1 MAENVFEA
9 VKQSVSTREA
19 AAFYGIE
26 VKRNGMACC
35 PFHDDKNPSMK
46 VDQRFHCFGCGEDG
60 DVIDF
65 TAKLFDLSPKE
76 AAEKLA
82 QDFGL
87 IYDSQAPPRRRYVRQ
102 KNEAQKFRED
112 RQRCYR
118 VLSDYY
124 YLLKKWEADRSPR
137 TPEEEP
143 HPRFVEAIQK
153 KTYVEYLLD
162 LFLYESEEE
171 QKAWIAEHT
180 AEITHLE
187 RRLKIMA
194 ENKPTNRERLRE
206 ITDGIEQGIKEL
218 FESEKYMRYLSVMS
232 RFHRYSV
239 NNTMLI
245 YMQKPDATL
254 VAGYNK
260 WKDQFERHV
269 KKGEHGITIIA
280 PTPYKK
286 KIEEQKLD
294 PDTKAPILDKD
305 GKIVTEEKEIEIPMF
320 RPVKVFDVSQTDG
333 KPLPELASS
342 LSGNVPNYEAF
353 MEALRRSAPV
363 PITFEAMAADTDGYF
378 SADHQKIAIRQGMS
392 EVQTVSATV
401 HEIAH
406 SKLHNQKKIQ
416 IANDEQ
422 YQEIELFEKPG
433 LFSNGRIA
441 RDDLPEGVYCY
452 DLRGSDDDPGDPV
465 SVEEK
470 VMVNHAAS
478 VLLTE
483 PLELP
488 ETGYLMLTEEEGLN
502 FTGGFSTLAQFL
514 QEQRKDRHTE
524 EVEAESISYAVCKY
538 FGIETG
544 ENSFGYIASWSQG
557 KELKELRA
565 SLETINKT
573 SGTLISDIER
583 HYKEICKE
591 RGIDPNAKAEPE
603 TAPIEQAADAV
614 KVSDRQPTGTLTYYA
629 AECMEFPNL
638 GEYHDNLSLEEA
650 IRIYQVIPAERM
662 NGIKGIGF
670 ELKDGSDYEGPFP
683 ILTGQTIDL
692 DTIQAIDYYRDNP
705 LVQKAVKELA
715 AAMPEMEVLGADAN
729 QQEALFLIDDAT
741 YLHIQLCDSGWD
753 YTMYDKET
761 MKELDGGQLD
771 MPELSRMK
779 AVFQI
784 CDDNDLDSTSLR
796 HAPLSMI
803 ETLQEAA
810 YQQMQAE
817 ASQMTASAQLPE
829 AQERAL
835 DEYPMPDEQV
845 STPDMQEYGYT
856 YDGMIPVTRERAL
869 ELDAAGL
876 TVYVLHEDNTES
888 MVFDPQEI
896 MDHGGLFG
904 VDREEWEKSPQFHE
918 KVMERQEHQQEREQA
933 FLSQNRDCFAIYQ
946 VSRDDP
952 QNVRFMNLDW
962 LKSHDISIDRSN
974 YDLIYTAPLRE
985 SGTVPEQLEKLYEQ
999 FNLQKPA
1006 DFHSPSMSVS
1016 DIVAIKQ
1023 DGKVSCHY
1031 CDSVGFTQIPGFLP
1045 ENPLKNAE
1053 MAVEDDYGMI
1063 DGIINNGAKEPTVA
1077 ELEQQARSGQP
1088 ISLMDLAAAAHR
1100 EEREKKKSVMEQL
1113 KSQPKAE
1120 HKKIAPKKSAERE
1133 I

>member
-19 AAFYGIE
+19 AEFYGIK
-26 VKRNGMACC
+26 VSRTGMACC

-46 VDQRFHCFGCGEDG
+46 LNEEYFYCFGCGATG

-102 KNEAQKFRED
+102 KTEAQQFRED

-124 YLLKKWEADRSPR
+124 HLLKKWESDHSPR
-137 TPEEEP
+137 TPEEKP
-143 HPRFVEAIQK
+143 HPRFVEAIHK
-153 KTYVEYLLD
+153 KIYVEYLLD

-305 GKIVTEEKEIEIPMF
+305 GKIITEEKEIEIPMF

-422 YQEIELFEKPG
+422 YQEIELFDKPG
-433 LFSNGRIA
+433 LFSNGRIV
-441 RDDLPEGVYCY
+441 RDNLPEGVYCY
-452 DLRGSDDDPGDPV
+452 DLRGSDYDPGEQV
-465 SVEEK
+465 CVEER
-470 VMVNHAAS
+470 VVVNHAGS

-483 PLELP
+483 PLELA
-488 ETGYLMLTEEEGLN
+488 EDGRLMLTEEEGLN
-502 FTGGFSTLAQFL
+502 FVGGFSTLAQFL

-591 RGIDPNAKAEPE
+591 RGIDPNAKKEPE
-603 TAPIEQAADAV
+603 MAVLDA
-614 KVSDRQPTGTLTYYA
+614 
-629 AECMEFPNL
+629 E
-638 GEYHDNLSLEEA
+638 
-650 IRIYQVIPAERM
+650 
-662 NGIKGIGF
+662 
-670 ELKDGSDYEGPFP
+670 
-683 ILTGQTIDL
+683 
-692 DTIQAIDYYRDNP
+692 
-705 LVQKAVKELA
+705 
-715 AAMPEMEVLGADAN
+715 AN

-741 YLHIQLCDSGWD
+741 YLHIQPCDSGWD
-753 YTMYDKET
+753 YTIYDAAS

-779 AVFQI
+779 AVLQI
-784 CDDNDLDSTSLR
+784 CDDNDLDRDSVKY
-796 HAPLSMI
+796 APLSMI

-817 ASQMTASAQLPE
+817 ASQMTASSQLPE
-829 AQERAL
+829 AQEQAL
-835 DEYPMPDEQV
+835 DEYPTPDEQV
-845 STPDMQEYGYT
+845 STSDMQEYGYS
-856 YDGMIPVTRERAL
+856 YDGMLPVTRERAL

-974 YDLIYTAPLRE
+974 YDLIYTAPLSE
-985 SGTVPEQLEKLYEQ
+985 SGTVPEQLEKLYQQ
-999 FNLQKPA
+999 FNLEKPV

-1031 CDSVGFTQIPGFLP
+1031 CDSSGFTQISGFLP

-1088 ISLMDLAAAAHR
+1088 ISLMDLADAVHR
-1100 EEREKKKSVMEQL
+1100 KEREKKKSVMEQL
-1113 KSQPKAE
+1113 KGQPKTE
-1120 HKKIAPKKSAERE
+1120 HKKTAPKKSAERE

>member
-1 MAENVFEA
+1 MQREKVF
-9 VKQSVSTREA
+9 SPMTLA
-19 AAFYGIE
+19 A
-26 VKRNGMACC
+26 RW
-35 PFHDDKNPSMK
+35 
-46 VDQRFHCFGCGEDG
+46 QRG
-60 DVIDF
+60 
-65 TAKLFDLSPKE
+65 
-76 AAEKLA
+76 
-82 QDFGL
+82 
-87 IYDSQAPPRRRYVRQ
+87 
-102 KNEAQKFRED
+102 
-112 RQRCYR
+112 
-118 VLSDYY
+118 
-124 YLLKKWEADRSPR
+124 
-137 TPEEEP
+137 
-143 HPRFVEAIQK
+143 
-153 KTYVEYLLD
+153 
-162 LFLYESEEE
+162 
-171 QKAWIAEHT
+171 
-180 AEITHLE
+180 
-187 RRLKIMA
+187 
-194 ENKPTNRERLRE
+194 
-206 ITDGIEQGIKEL
+206 
-218 FESEKYMRYLSVMS
+218 
-232 RFHRYSV
+232 
-239 NNTMLI
+239 
-245 YMQKPDATL
+245 
-254 VAGYNK
+254 
-260 WKDQFERHV
+260 
-269 KKGEHGITIIA
+269 
-280 PTPYKK
+280 KK

-353 MEALRRSAPV
+353 MEALCRSAPV

-406 SKLHNQKKIQ
+406 SKLHDPKKYEMLPSWKVVLESEGGTKHDFKLDFATEREAEQFASDMDWRYVDENQ
-416 IANDEQ
+416 
-422 YQEIELFEKPG
+422 FEWR
-433 LFSNGRIA
+433 LA
-441 RDDLPEGVYCY
+441 
-452 DLRGSDDDPGDPV
+452 
-465 SVEEK
+465 VEEDPTAEK
-470 VMVNHAAS
+470 QAIKN
-478 VLLTE
+478 
-483 PLELP
+483 
-488 ETGYLMLTEEEGLN
+488 
-502 FTGGFSTLAQFL
+502 
-514 QEQRKDRHTE
+514 RHTE

-591 RGIDPNAKAEPE
+591 RGIDPNAKAKPE
-603 TAPIEQAADAV
+603 TAPIEQ
-614 KVSDRQPTGTLTYYA
+614 PTGNLTYYV

-650 IRIYQVIPAERM
+650 IRIYQEIPAERM

-729 QQEALFLIDDAT
+729 QQEALFLINDAT
-741 YLHIQLCDSGWD
+741 YLHIQPCDSGWD
-753 YTMYDKET
+753 YTLYDAAS

-779 AVFQI
+779 AVLQI
-784 CDDNDLDSTSLR
+784 CDDNDLDRDSVKY
-796 HAPLSMI
+796 APLSMI

-817 ASQMTASAQLPE
+817 VRQMTASSQLPE
-829 AQERAL
+829 AQEQAL
-835 DEYPMPDEQV
+835 DEYPTPDEQV
-845 STPDMQEYGYT
+845 STPDMQKYGYS
-856 YDGMIPVTRERAL
+856 YDGMLPVTRERAL

-933 FLSQNRDCFAIYQ
+933 FLSQNRNCFAIYQ

-962 LKSHDISIDRSN
+962 LESHDVSVDRSN
-974 YDLIYTAPLRE
+974 YDLIYTAPLSE
-985 SGTVPEQLEKLYEQ
+985 SGTVPEQLEKLYQQ
-999 FNLQKPA
+999 FNLEKPV

-1063 DGIINNGAKEPTVA
+1063 DGIINNGTKEPTVA

-1088 ISLMDLAAAAHR
+1088 ISLMDLAAATHR
-1100 EEREKKKSVMEQL
+1100 EEREKKKSVVNQL

-1120 HKKIAPKKSAERE
+1120 HKKTAQKKSAERE

>member
-1 MAENVFEA
+1 MTENVFEA
-9 VKQSVSTREA
+9 VKQSVSTRDA

-46 VDQRFHCFGCGEDG
+46 VDQRFHCFGCGADG

-102 KNEAQKFRED
+102 KTEAQKFRED

-137 TPEEEP
+137 TLEEEP

-305 GKIVTEEKEIEIPMF
+305 GKIITEEKEIEIPMF

-416 IANDEQ
+416 IANDEK
-422 YQEIELFEKPG
+422 YQEIELFDKPG
-433 LFSNGRIA
+433 LFSNGRIV
-441 RDDLPEGVYCY
+441 RDNLPEGVYCY
-452 DLRGSDDDPGDPV
+452 DLRGSDYDPGEPV
-465 SVEEK
+465 CVEER
-470 VMVNHAAS
+470 VVVNHAGS

-483 PLELP
+483 PLELA
-488 ETGYLMLTEEEGLN
+488 EDGRLMLTEEEGLN
-502 FTGGFSTLAQFL
+502 FVGGFSTLTQFL

-591 RGIDPNAKAEPE
+591 RGIDPNAKKEPE
-603 TAPIEQAADAV
+603 MAVLDA
-614 KVSDRQPTGTLTYYA
+614 
-629 AECMEFPNL
+629 E
-638 GEYHDNLSLEEA
+638 
-650 IRIYQVIPAERM
+650 
-662 NGIKGIGF
+662 
-670 ELKDGSDYEGPFP
+670 
-683 ILTGQTIDL
+683 
-692 DTIQAIDYYRDNP
+692 
-705 LVQKAVKELA
+705 
-715 AAMPEMEVLGADAN
+715 AN

-741 YLHIQLCDSGWD
+741 YLHIQPCDSGWD
-753 YTMYDKET
+753 YTLYDAAS

-779 AVFQI
+779 AVLQI

-817 ASQMTASAQLPE
+817 VGQMAASSQLPE
-829 AQERAL
+829 AQEQAL
-835 DEYPMPDEQV
+835 DEYPTLDEQV
-845 STPDMQEYGYT
+845 STPDMQKYGYS
-856 YDGMIPVTRERAL
+856 YDGMLPVTRERAL

-999 FNLQKPA
+999 FNLQKPV

-1088 ISLMDLAAAAHR
+1088 ISLMDLADAVHR
-1100 EEREKKKSVMEQL
+1100 KEREKKKSVVDQL

-1120 HKKIAPKKSAERE
+1120 HKKTAPKKSAERE

>member
-1 MAENVFEA
+1 M
-9 VKQSVSTREA
+9 
-19 AAFYGIE
+19 
-26 VKRNGMACC
+26 
-35 PFHDDKNPSMK
+35 
-46 VDQRFHCFGCGEDG
+46 
-60 DVIDF
+60 IDF
-65 TAKLFDLSPKE
+65 TAKLFDLSSKE

-102 KNEAQKFRED
+102 KTEAQKFRED

-124 YLLKKWEADRSPR
+124 YLLKKWEADNSPR
-137 TPEEEP
+137 TLEEEP

-153 KTYVEYLLD
+153 KIYVEYLLD

-171 QKAWIAEHT
+171 QRAWIAEHT

-305 GKIVTEEKEIEIPMF
+305 GKIITEEKEIEIPMF

-422 YQEIELFEKPG
+422 YQEIELFDKPG

-441 RDDLPEGVYCY
+441 RDNLPEGVYCY
-452 DLRGSDDDPGDPV
+452 DLRGSDYDPGEPV
-465 SVEEK
+465 CVEEQ
-470 VMVNHAAS
+470 VVVNHAGS

-483 PLELP
+483 PLELA
-488 ETGYLMLTEEEGLN
+488 EDGRLMLTEEEGLN
-502 FTGGFSTLAQFL
+502 FVGGFSTLAQFL

-591 RGIDPNAKAEPE
+591 RGIDPNAKKEPE
-603 TAPIEQAADAV
+603 MAVLDA
-614 KVSDRQPTGTLTYYA
+614 
-629 AECMEFPNL
+629 E
-638 GEYHDNLSLEEA
+638 
-650 IRIYQVIPAERM
+650 
-662 NGIKGIGF
+662 
-670 ELKDGSDYEGPFP
+670 
-683 ILTGQTIDL
+683 
-692 DTIQAIDYYRDNP
+692 
-705 LVQKAVKELA
+705 
-715 AAMPEMEVLGADAN
+715 AN

-741 YLHIQLCDSGWD
+741 YLHIQSCDSGWD
-753 YTMYDKET
+753 YTLYDAAS

-771 MPELSRMK
+771 MPEISRMK
-779 AVFQI
+779 AVLQI
-784 CDDNDLDSTSLR
+784 CDDNDLGRDSVKY
-796 HAPLSMI
+796 APLSMI

-817 ASQMTASAQLPE
+817 ASQMAASSQLPE
-829 AQERAL
+829 AQEQAL

-845 STPDMQEYGYT
+845 STPDMQEYGYF
-856 YDGMIPVTRERAL
+856 YDGMLPVTRERAL

-974 YDLIYTAPLRE
+974 YDLIYTAPLSA
-985 SGTVPEQLEKLYEQ
+985 SGTVPEQLEKLYQQ
-999 FNLQKPA
+999 FNLEKPV
-1006 DFHSPSMSVS
+1006 DFRSPSMSVS

-1023 DGKVSCHY
+1023 DGKVSYHY

-1063 DGIINNGAKEPTVA
+1063 DGIINNGVKEPTVA

-1120 HKKIAPKKSAERE
+1120 HKKTAPKKSAERE